1 MRFANKEKIQT
12 LVGKKAIVVD
22 MRSPVQFRDDT
33 IPNTVNWPLRN
44 LTNNLTLEKKKDR
57 PVILFS
63 TSTDDSELKMGV
75 VYAENLGFDTY
86 ITDVKNLK

>member
-22 MRSPVQFRDDT
+22 MRSPIRFRDDP

-44 LTNNLTLEKKKDR
+44 LSNNLLLEKKKDR

-63 TSTDDSELKMGV
+63 GTTDDSDLKMGV
-75 VYAENLGFDTY
+75 VYSENLGFDTY
-86 ITDVKNLK
+86 ITDIKNLK